1 MGWASPNHT
10 WFGDS
15 AEEAHEKGFYGENVE
30 RIQRKYLVTVV
41 KLSYLVYPTIN
52 LPVI

>member
-1 MGWASPNHT
+1 MGWASPEHT

-15 AEEAHEKGFYGENVE
+15 SEEAQERDFYRENVDG
-30 RIQRKYLVTVV
+30 IQRKYLVTVV

-52 LPVI
+52 LLVI